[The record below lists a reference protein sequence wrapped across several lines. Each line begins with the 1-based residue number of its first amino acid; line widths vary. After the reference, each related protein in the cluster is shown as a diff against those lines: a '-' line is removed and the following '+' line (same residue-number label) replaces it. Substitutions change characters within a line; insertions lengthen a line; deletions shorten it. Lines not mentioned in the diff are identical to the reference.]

1 MQPARWLGGIPFAW
15 GMAATFSA
23 FCNTKGA
30 FIACRLLLGV
40 FEAGL
45 FPGMR
50 TEMILPTKLTNIC
63 LGFLVYLSM
72 FYNKRS
78 TALRVAYLFSTAAWA
93 GALGGLV
100 AYAIGFLDGAHGWR
114 GWRWIFLINGIPTI
128 VTGVVAPFVLPNS
141 PETAKFLTPE
151 ERESLVIIRS
161 REAGQ
166 TASAQ
171 LMNKKDAMDALKD
184 WKTWVISS
192 GQYCLNSM
200 LYSFSVFLP
209 TIINQSGNGW
219 TRIQV

>member
-1 MQPARWLGGIPFAW
+1 
-15 GMAATFSA
+15 
-23 FCNTKGA
+23 
-30 FIACRLLLGV
+30 
-40 FEAGL
+40 
-45 FPGMR
+45 
-50 TEMILPTKLTNIC
+50 
-63 LGFLVYLSM
+63 M

-78 TALRVAYLFSTAAWA
+78 IALRVAYLFSTAAWA

-100 AYAIGFLDGAHGWR
+100 AYAIGFLDGAHGWS

-128 VTGVVAPFVLPNS
+128 VTGFVAPFVLPNS

-151 ERESLVIIRS
+151 ERESLVIIRQK
-161 REAGQ
+161 EVGQ
-166 TASAQ
+166 TAASQ

-209 TIINQSGNGW
+209 TIINLSGNGW
-219 TRIQV
+219 TTLQVCVIKSPILSASNRADHF

>member
-1 MQPARWLGGIPFAW
+1 
-15 GMAATFSA
+15 
-23 FCNTKGA
+23 
-30 FIACRLLLGV
+30 LLGV
-40 FEAGL
+40 WWRHFRLSATPRAL
-45 FPGMR
+45 SSHVVCSLACLKQDCFPVR
-50 TEMILPTKLTNIC
+50 PNRKTLPTQPTNIC
-63 LGFLVYLSM
+63 VGFLVYLSM

-78 TALRVAYLFSTAAWA
+78 IALRVAYLFSTAAWA

-100 AYAIGFLDGAHGWR
+100 AYAIGFLDGAHGWA

-141 PETAKFLTPE
+141 PETAKFLTAE
-151 ERESLVIIRS
+151 ERENLVIIRS

>member
-1 MQPARWLGGIPFAW
+1 MQPARWLGGITFAW
-15 GMAATFSA
+15 GLVATFSA

-78 TALRVAYLFSTAAWA
+78 IALRVAYLFSTAAWA

-100 AYAIGFLDGAHGWR
+100 AYAIGFLDAFQSPAGLSNSAR
-114 GWRWIFLINGIPTI
+114 NSLLDRVKQMLTRVSASTKLSVRKENGD
-128 VTGVVAPFVLPNS
+128 LPGC
-141 PETAKFLTPE
+141 PA
-151 ERESLVIIRS
+151 
-161 REAGQ
+161 
-166 TASAQ
+166 
-171 LMNKKDAMDALKD
+171 
-184 WKTWVISS
+184 
-192 GQYCLNSM
+192 C
-200 LYSFSVFLP
+200 
-209 TIINQSGNGW
+209 
-219 TRIQV
+219 